1 MDRFCRTLLRQQPGV
16 PRQVS
21 NHGGKICSDYHGD
34 QRQAKPTDPSSRH
47 SMRVITHSDND
58 LNSFESRLASKVA
71 FTSLIDGE
79 NPSAQNS
86 LQTKLLPTRHAST
99 P

>member
-1 MDRFCRTLLRQQPGV
+1 MAFAGRCYG
-16 PRQVS
+16 S
-21 NHGGKICSDYHGD
+21 NLASYAKSAIMAAKICSDYHGD